1 MLRMKDGGFG
11 HGGDLFWGASTPVR
25 ILSAH
30 VLVEVGVS
38 HVSLGNEVDE
48 VNPGQFLIGGP
59 TLID

>member
-1 MLRMKDGGFG
+1 MEGLVTGEICFG
-11 HGGDLFWGASTPVR
+11 VQAPPVR

-38 HVSLGNEVDE
+38 HVSLGNEVNE

-59 TLID
+59 TLIY